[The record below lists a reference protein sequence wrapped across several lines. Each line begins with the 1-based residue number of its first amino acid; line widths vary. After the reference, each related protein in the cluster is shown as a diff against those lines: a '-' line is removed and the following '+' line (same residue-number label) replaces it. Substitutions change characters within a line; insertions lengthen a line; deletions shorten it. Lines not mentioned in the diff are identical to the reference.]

1 VEFLQSP
8 DGCLGPESITVL
20 AKVCHTRSGTRG
32 TLQEQEFSLFCPCN
46 LALFYLSLPV
56 LDAFAGGWF
65 GSGGLGEVAAAVV

>member
-1 VEFLQSP
+1 M
-8 DGCLGPESITVL
+8 LGPGEYNSFGESLSHKI
-20 AKVCHTRSGTRG
+20 RTRG
-32 TLQEQEFSLFCPCN
+32 TLQEQKFSLFCPCN